1 MSRFDDRAL
10 NVIGSLSSLLRSSGI
25 PDASKEA
32 ETILCH
38 VLGLSKAQI
47 YCDNP
52 DLTPREAKEVLQIAD
67 LRSRGKPL
75 QYLLGTVDFYGLE
88 IKVGK
93 GVLIP
98 RPETEILVGEVLSV
112 IKGEGIGSPD
122 ILDIGTGSG
131 CIAVAIGK
139 HFKEANITAVD
150 ISEEA
155 LCYARENAEQYHLQ
169 HIEFLK
175 GSLFE
180 PLKGRVFDI
189 IVSNPPYITSSD
201 LPGLQR
207 EIYEHEPT
215 EALDGG
221 TDGLDI
227 YRNILKDAYI
237 YLKTEGRIFLE
248 IGMGQAPD
256 IIEIGKRHG
265 LSHIKAV
272 KDLAGIERVIVFKK
286 APSSSARDSG

>member
-1 MSRFDDRAL
+1 MSRFNDSAL
-10 NVIGSLSSLLRSSGI
+10 NVIGSLSSILRSSGI

-32 ETILCH
+32 ELILCH
-38 VLGLSKAQI
+38 VLGLSRAQI

-93 GVLIP
+93 SALIP

-139 HFKEANITAVD
+139 HCKEADITAVD

-155 LCYARENAEQYHLQ
+155 LRYARENADQYHLH
-169 HIEFLK
+169 HIEFLR

-180 PLKGRVFDI
+180 PLGDRVFDI
-189 IVSNPPYITSSD
+189 IVSNPPYVTSSE

-207 EIYEHEPT
+207 EICEHEPT

-227 YRNILKDAYI
+227 YRNILKDAHV
-237 YLKTEGRIFLE
+237 YLKTGGRIFLE

-265 LSHIKAV
+265 LSHIKTV

-286 APSSSARDSG
+286 APSPSARDSG